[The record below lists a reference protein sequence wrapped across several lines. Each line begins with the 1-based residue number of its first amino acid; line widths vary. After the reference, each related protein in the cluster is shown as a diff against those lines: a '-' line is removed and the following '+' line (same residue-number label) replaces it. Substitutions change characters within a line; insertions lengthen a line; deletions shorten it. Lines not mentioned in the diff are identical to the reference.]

1 MLTRGWHSALILVQH
16 MVSAGCL
23 FACRDVAGKI
33 KDTATS
39 ALETI
44 TGSKQQQKPVRRQ
57 EQRGAPLYKPEG
69 VLGCFCGLHSNCLT
83 VAACMRGKD
92 TFDMIH
98 CMLCQHGALLD
109 R

>member
-1 MLTRGWHSALILVQH
+1 MCPLCT
-16 MVSAGCL
+16 
-23 FACRDVAGKI
+23 CRDVAGKI

-69 VLGCFCGLHSNCLT
+69 VLGCFCSLRSNCLT

-92 TFDMIH
+92 TFDVDH
-98 CMLCQHGALLD
+98 CILCQPDGLLD